1 VRRTP
6 IAARKT
12 KIRPSL
18 NGNQYGILVDH
29 QIIKAQKRG
38 IIRIDPFSSDL
49 VEPATYDLR
58 VGDRAVISTTSK
70 VIDMQNARLLV
81 IEPGAMAI
89 LQSLEMIELS
99 RRVAGRVGP
108 KSSLL
113 RRGVFVAV
121 GPQIDPG
128 FKGRMIVNL
137 INLSPRPFSL
147 HHQDRFLTAEFHL
160 LASEPTKGYK
170 GPYQGRTELST
181 EEIEGLLAYQG
192 PTLADLHRG
201 FAEIRDNI
209 REVAALGREIPRLID
224 VQERGIGQMVGVQSR
239 MNAVTQPIGP
249 GLLVPITTFAPEPY
263 DLIRQM
269 VAVVQPSEEGFI
281 AGVFDANV
289 HASGDTEEEAVRNL
303 KSLILDVFD
312 SLSAEPPER
321 LGPQPSRQL
330 AALREFIANRA

>member
-1 VRRTP
+1 MGRT
-6 IAARKT
+6 AVVSR
-12 KIRPSL
+12 KIRAHPKL
-18 NGNQYGILVDH
+18 NNDRYGILVDH
-29 QIIKAQKRG
+29 QIIDAQERG
-38 IIRIDPFSSDL
+38 LIKIDPFSTDL

-89 LQSLEMIELS
+89 LQSFEILELS

-108 KSSLL
+108 KTSLL

-160 LASEPTKGYK
+160 LASEPTKGYR
-170 GPYQGRTELST
+170 GPYQGRTELSA

-209 REVAALGREIPRLID
+209 RDVAALGREIPHLTD
-224 VQERGIGQMVGVQSR
+224 VQERTITQMIGVQTKLEATIR
-239 MNAVTQPIGP
+239 AGGAGIM
-249 GLLVPITTFAPEPY
+249 VPIATFAPDPY
-263 DLIRQM
+263 EATRPML
-269 VAVVQPSEEGFI
+269 VVVQPSEGGFT
-281 AGVFDANV
+281 ASLFDANI
-289 HASGDTEEEAVRNL
+289 HSAGDTEEEAVRNL

-312 SLSAEPPER
+312 NLSTEAPEN
-321 LGPQPSRQL
+321 LGPQPRRQL
-330 AALREFIANRA
+330 AVLQEFIRKR